1 MLFINIMKTH
11 FVYNQIQKLPRTL
24 YYKLP
29 YKDGYNIIATDAKKK
44 VGIIYTRPIKVGYK
58 EFLQVDFLGIRKS
71 ERRKGYGTEA
81 INFAKKLSELEG
93 CDGRVILTAD
103 ITPLETEIAPHP
115 FYRKNNFTCNNK
127 ILLKKIDEFIKKGE
141 EMPFNEAKATYMFY
155 IPKKE
160 NFFDKIK
167 KYFKK

>member
-1 MLFINIMKTH
+1 MKTH

-44 VGIIYTRPIKVGYK
+44 VGIIYTRPVKVGYK

-71 ERRKGYGTEA
+71 ERRKGYGTDA
-81 INFAKKLSELEG
+81 INFAKNMSKKLG
-93 CDGRVILTAD
+93 CEGRVILTAD
-103 ITPLETEIAPHP
+103 ITPFEKDIAPHP
-115 FYRKNNFTCNNK
+115 FYRKNGFTCNNK
-127 ILLKKIDEFIKKGE
+127 ILLKKIDNSIKNKK
-141 EMPFNEAKATYMFY
+141 EMMFKDVQPAVMFY